1 MSHASRQIHGP
12 CQVVVGLDDD
22 FLSSPEARAINKNQT
37 FVSWQNTCVKREVKK
52 RHLKVGYER
61 GIFFQVQISVP
72 LSYMKMK

>member
-1 MSHASRQIHGP
+1 MSCVLVFSLVFFPQIFYSLSVMSHASRQIHGP

-52 RHLKVGYER
+52 RHLKG
-61 GIFFQVQISVP
+61 
-72 LSYMKMK
+72 L

>member
-1 MSHASRQIHGP
+1 M
-12 CQVVVGLDDD
+12 VVGLDDD